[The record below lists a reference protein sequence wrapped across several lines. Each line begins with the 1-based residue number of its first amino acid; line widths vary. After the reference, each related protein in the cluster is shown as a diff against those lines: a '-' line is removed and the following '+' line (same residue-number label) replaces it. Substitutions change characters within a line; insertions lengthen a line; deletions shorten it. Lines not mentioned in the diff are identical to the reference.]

1 MNKVW
6 LIAINEYKKNV
17 FKKSF
22 ILVLL
27 SVPLFIGLSV
37 GMGVII
43 ESLEEDD
50 NPIGYVDHSGV
61 LENPIPGPVEE
72 NKDPIEIIAFGSEQ
86 EAQQSLESN
95 EIQAYFVIQ
104 QDYVQTLNAELVYVK
119 EPGRRATQQFYDFL
133 QTNLLSDLPIEQAH
147 LLALGSDMTIR
158 TPDGSRE
165 FPDSGPPL
173 GITIPLLISIAFVIL
188 LLTSS
193 GYLMDGIVQEREN
206 RTMEVIMTSV
216 SSNQM
221 VFGKVIGIV
230 GINFTQMAVWILF
243 GILASL
249 LGGEVFEMTW
259 FQNVEVDWRGLF
271 MVVAIGIPS
280 YIIAASLM
288 FTVGSMVAQAQ
299 DAQAVGPLVFITFM
313 LPLYAIL
320 PIGNEPNGS
329 VAVLMSLIPF
339 TSLTTIAL
347 RNLLIAIPLWQF
359 LLSFVIQTFIATFAL
374 WLASQA
380 FRLGMLRYGQ
390 RIRLGE
396 IFRRTRDKNKIT
408 AQEVTS

>member
-27 SVPLFIGLSV
+27 SVPLFISFSV
-37 GMGVII
+37 GMGILF
-43 ESLEEDD
+43 ESFENNN

-61 LENPIPGPVEE
+61 LENPTPGPVDE
-72 NKDPIEIIAFGSEQ
+72 NMDPIEIVAFGSEQ

-104 QDYVQTLNAELVYVK
+104 QDYVQSLSAELVYAK
-119 EPGRRATQQFYDFL
+119 EPGRNATQQFYDFL

-147 LLALGSDMTIR
+147 LLARGSEMTIR

-165 FPDSGPPL
+165 FPEGGPPL
-173 GITIPLLISIAFVIL
+173 GIIIPLLISFAFVIL

-193 GYLMDGIVQEREN
+193 GYLMDGIVLEREN
-206 RTMEVIMTSV
+206 RMMEVIMTSV
-216 SSNQM
+216 SSIQM
-221 VFGKVIGIV
+221 VVGKVIGIV
-230 GINFTQMAVWILF
+230 GINFTQLAVWILF
-243 GILASL
+243 GILAIF
-249 LGGEVFEMTW
+249 LGGEVFEMAW
-259 FQNVEVDWRGLF
+259 FQNVELDWLGLF
-271 MVVAIGIPS
+271 MVVAIAIPS
-280 YIIAASLM
+280 YIIAAALM

-299 DAQAVGPLVFITFM
+299 DAQAIGPLVFLTFM
-313 LPLYAIL
+313 LPMYAIL

-329 VAVLMSLIPF
+329 IAVSMSLIPF

-359 LLSFVIQTFIATFAL
+359 LLSFVIQTLIATFAL

-396 IFRRTRDKNKIT
+396 IFPRTRNKTNI
-408 AQEVTS
+408 AVQEVRS

>member
-27 SVPLFIGLSV
+27 SVPLFISFSV
-37 GMGVII
+37 GMGILF
-43 ESLEEDD
+43 ESFENNN

-61 LENPIPGPVEE
+61 LENPTPGPVDE
-72 NKDPIEIIAFGSEQ
+72 NMDPIEIVAFGSEQ

-104 QDYVQTLNAELVYVK
+104 QDYVQSLSAELVYAK
-119 EPGRRATQQFYDFL
+119 EPGRNATQQFYDFL

-147 LLALGSDMTIR
+147 LLARGSEMTIR

-165 FPDSGPPL
+165 FPEGGPPL
-173 GITIPLLISIAFVIL
+173 GIIIPLLISFAFVIL

-193 GYLMDGIVQEREN
+193 GYLMDGIVLEREN
-206 RTMEVIMTSV
+206 RMMEVIMTSV
-216 SSNQM
+216 SSIQM
-221 VFGKVIGIV
+221 VVGKVIGIV
-230 GINFTQMAVWILF
+230 GINFTQLAVWILF
-243 GILASL
+243 GILAIF
-249 LGGEVFEMTW
+249 LGGEVFEMAW
-259 FQNVEVDWRGLF
+259 FQNVELDWLGLF
-271 MVVAIGIPS
+271 MVVAIAIPS
-280 YIIAASLM
+280 YIIAAALM

-299 DAQAVGPLVFITFM
+299 DAQAIGPLVFLTFM
-313 LPLYAIL
+313 LPMYAIL

-329 VAVLMSLIPF
+329 IAVSMSLIPF

-359 LLSFVIQTFIATFAL
+359 LLSFVIQTLIATFAL

-396 IFRRTRDKNKIT
+396 IFPRTRNKNNI
-408 AQEVTS
+408 AVQEVRS

>member
-27 SVPLFIGLSV
+27 SVPLFISFSV
-37 GMGVII
+37 GMGILF
-43 ESLEEDD
+43 ESFENNN

-61 LENPIPGPVEE
+61 LENPTPGPVDE
-72 NKDPIEIIAFGSEQ
+72 NMDPIEIVAFGSEQ

-104 QDYVQTLNAELVYVK
+104 QDYVQSLSAELVYAK
-119 EPGRRATQQFYDFL
+119 EPGRNATQQFYDFL

-147 LLALGSDMTIR
+147 LLARGSEMTIR

-165 FPDSGPPL
+165 FPEGGPPL
-173 GITIPLLISIAFVIL
+173 GIIIPLLISFAFVIL

-193 GYLMDGIVQEREN
+193 GYLMDGIVLEREN
-206 RTMEVIMTSV
+206 RMMEVIMTSV
-216 SSNQM
+216 SSIQM
-221 VFGKVIGIV
+221 VVGKVIGIV
-230 GINFTQMAVWILF
+230 GINFTQLAVWILF
-243 GILASL
+243 GILAIF
-249 LGGEVFEMTW
+249 LGGEVFEMAW
-259 FQNVEVDWRGLF
+259 FQNVELDWLGLF
-271 MVVAIGIPS
+271 MVVAIAIPS
-280 YIIAASLM
+280 YIIAAALM

-299 DAQAVGPLVFITFM
+299 DAQAIGPLVFLTFM
-313 LPLYAIL
+313 LPMYAIL

-329 VAVLMSLIPF
+329 IAVSMSLIPF

-359 LLSFVIQTFIATFAL
+359 FLSFVIQTTIATFAL

-396 IFRRTRDKNKIT
+396 IFPRTRNKTNI
-408 AQEVTS
+408 AVQEVRS

>member
-37 GMGVII
+37 GMGLII

-165 FPDSGPPL
+165 FPEGGPPL
-173 GITIPLLISIAFVIL
+173 GITIPLLISITFVIL

-230 GINFTQMAVWILF
+230 GINFTQLAVWILF
-243 GILASL
+243 AILASL
-249 LGGEVFEMTW
+249 LGGEVFEMAW

-271 MVVAIGIPS
+271 MVVAIAIPS
-280 YIIAASLM
+280 YLIAAALM

-313 LPLYAIL
+313 LPMYAIL

-329 VAVLMSLIPF
+329 IAVLMSLIPF

-347 RNLLIAIPLWQF
+347 RNLLIAIPIWQF
-359 LLSFVIQTFIATFAL
+359 LLSFVIQTLIATFAL

-396 IFRRTRDKNKIT
+396 IFRRNRNKNKIT